1 MREEIEA
8 LHAQGTWDLFP
19 LPAHKNP
26 VDWLQISYQAT
37 GLFVSHTKYI
47 KELLDKVDLQDSKPY
62 ATPCLPYHR
71 LLKDDGK
78 PYSHPEQYRSIVR
91 ALQYLIFTRPGITF
105 SVNQACQF
113 IHNPMESHV
122 MAVKRILRYLKGTI
136 DFGIH
141 FQHGLLN
148 LQTYSDD
155 DWAVDPNDRRSVLGC
170 IVYLVSSPIS
180 WASKKQ
186 HTISRS
192 STEAEY
198 RALAIVTA
206 ELAWIRQL
214 FCDYHV
220 SLHIPPLIHCDNIYA
235 ISLSSNPI
243 FHSIMK
249 HLEIDYHFVREQVI
263 RGDLLVNMYLLQTSL
278 LTFSLRRVFLLS
290 VPATL
295 FQSYAWLLQACD

>member
-1 MREEIEA
+1 MLVDIREWQSPMREEIEA
-8 LHAQGTWDLFP
+8 LHAQVWVFKRQSVDPSLFLQHSFLGIVIQNHMP
-19 LPAHKNP
+19 LLVFPITDYLKMMGSLILIQNN
-26 VDWLQISYQAT
+26 IG
-37 GLFVSHTKYI
+37 GLL
-47 KELLDKVDLQDSKPY
+47 ELCS
-62 ATPCLPYHR
+62 T
-71 LLKDDGK
+71 
-78 PYSHPEQYRSIVR
+78 SSS
-91 ALQYLIFTRPGITF
+91 RPGITF

-155 DWAVDPNDRRSVLGC
+155 DWAVDPNDRRSILGC

-198 RALAIVTA
+198 RALAIVIA
-206 ELAWIRQL
+206 ELTWIRQL
-214 FCDYHV
+214 FCDYHAVWKTV
-220 SLHIPPLIHCDNIYA
+220 SIDKRRLEKLELGVKSSIDAGLPLIAD
-235 ISLSSNPI
+235 
-243 FHSIMK
+243 
-249 HLEIDYHFVREQVI
+249 
-263 RGDLLVNMYLLQTSL
+263 G
-278 LTFSLRRVFLLS
+278 RRWRLNL
-290 VPATL
+290 
-295 FQSYAWLLQACD
+295 

>member
-1 MREEIEA
+1 MLVDIREWQSPMREEIEA
-8 LHAQGTWDLFP
+8 LHAQGINYSETFS
-19 LPAHKNP
+19 P
-26 VDWLQISYQAT
+26 VAKPTSVRFVLALAAQFNWSLQQ
-37 GLFVSHTKYI
+37 LD
-47 KELLDKVDLQDSKPY
+47 ELLDKVDLQDSKPY

-78 PYSHPEQYRSIVR
+78 PYSHPEQYRRIVR

-155 DWAVDPNDRRSVLGC
+155 DWAVDPNDRRSILGC

-198 RALAIVTA
+198 RALAIVIA
-206 ELAWIRQL
+206 ELTWIRQL
-214 FCDYHV
+214 FCDYHFGKTV
-220 SLHIPPLIHCDNIYA
+220 SIDKRRLEKLELGVKSSIDAGLPLIAD
-235 ISLSSNPI
+235 
-243 FHSIMK
+243 
-249 HLEIDYHFVREQVI
+249 
-263 RGDLLVNMYLLQTSL
+263 G
-278 LTFSLRRVFLLS
+278 RRWRLNL
-290 VPATL
+290 
-295 FQSYAWLLQACD
+295 